1 MAEQIFPS
9 VQEIL
14 EEFGAEIVRDIGQSI
29 KDKDLI
35 ASGNL
40 SKQTSFDIQIN
51 LADQNYQF
59 QLNMAPYWE
68 ALDKGRAAGK
78 QPPTKEIKKWLQQ
91 PNVKSK
97 FGMENSDLSLR
108 TLKDYQ
114 LNGLAYVIARKI
126 GREGTEATNFYS
138 AVVTEERI
146 NQLVADLQEA
156 AAVDLIAQF

>member
-1 MAEQIFPS
+1 MAEQVFPT
-9 VQEIL
+9 VMQIL
-14 EEFGAEIVRDIGQSI
+14 EEFGAEIVRDIGNSI
-29 KDKDLI
+29 KEKDLI

-51 LADQNYQF
+51 LANKSYQF
-59 QLNMAPYWE
+59 QLNMAPYYE
-68 ALDKGRAAGK
+68 AVDKGRKAGK
-78 QPPTKEIKKWLQQ
+78 QPPLKDIKKWLQQ

-97 FGMENSDLSLR
+97 FGMERSDLSLA

-126 GREGTEATNFYS
+126 GDKGTKATNFYS
-138 AVVTEERI
+138 EVVTEQRI
-146 NQLVADLQEA
+146 NQLTADLQEA

>member
-1 MAEQIFPS
+1 MAEQVFPT
-9 VQEIL
+9 VMEIL

-40 SKQTSFDIQIN
+40 SKQTSFDIQVN

-59 QLNMAPYWE
+59 QLNMAPYYD
-68 ALDKGRAAGK
+68 AVDKGRKAGK
-78 QPPTKEIKKWLQQ
+78 QPPVKDIKKWLQQ

-97 FGMENSDLSLR
+97 FGMEERDLSLA

-126 GREGTEATNFYS
+126 GDKGTKATNFYS

-146 NQLVADLQEA
+146 NQLTVDLQEA
-156 AAVDLIAQF
+156 AAVDLLAQF